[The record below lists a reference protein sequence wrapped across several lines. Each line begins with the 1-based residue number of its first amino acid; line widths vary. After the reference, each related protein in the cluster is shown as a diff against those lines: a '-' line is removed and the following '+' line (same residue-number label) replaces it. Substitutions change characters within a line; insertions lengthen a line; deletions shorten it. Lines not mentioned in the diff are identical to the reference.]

1 MLDLLMTA
9 LVVVGFAGAAA
20 YVRLCRRI
28 GGSGQSLE
36 EDRI

>member
-9 LVVVGFAGAAA
+9 LVVVGFASAAA
-20 YVRLCRRI
+20 YARLCCRI

-36 EDRI
+36 DRI

>member
-9 LVVVGFAGAAA
+9 LVVVGFAGVAA

-28 GGSGQSLE
+28 GGSGQSVE
-36 EDRI
+36 EDHI

>member
-1 MLDLLMTA
+1 MLDLLMMA
-9 LVVVGFAGAAA
+9 LVVVGFAGAAT

>member
-9 LVVVGFAGAAA
+9 LVVVGFTGAAA

-36 EDRI
+36 EDRL

>member
-1 MLDLLMTA
+1 MLDALMTA

-20 YVRLCRRI
+20 YVGLCRRI
-28 GGSGQSLE
+28 GGSSETG